1 MIGALVQ
8 VEGIEPTQHYAT
20 DLQSAPALQLWRTCI
35 KRRCKHHKDEMHLLE
50 GMTGIEPASS
60 AWKAEVLATIR
71 HSQLRKAR
79 STAYLTAPRPSKR
92 NSFYSRFVGK
102 VVEHPKEKGACGTRY
117 FASCRRPSI
126 RRGQSHRTCPK
137 ER

>member
-60 AWKAEVLATIR
+60 AWKADVLATIR
-71 HSQLRKAR
+71 HSHKEKQK
-79 STAYLTAPRPSKR
+79 TAPTWLLCFALQENILHHVFSSCQVNREIFF
-92 NSFYSRFVGK
+92 NFFQNIHQAGK
-102 VVEHPKEKGACGTRY
+102 INILFSE
-117 FASCRRPSI
+117 
-126 RRGQSHRTCPK
+126 
-137 ER
+137 

>member
-60 AWKAEVLATIR
+60 AWKADVLATIR
-71 HSQLRKAR
+71 HS
-79 STAYLTAPRPSKR
+79 
-92 NSFYSRFVGK
+92 
-102 VVEHPKEKGACGTRY
+102 HKEKNRKQDLRGCSVAPYKKIYYIMCFYLVKLIEKY
-117 FASCRRPSI
+117 FLIFFKTLIKQGKQISSPLNKNQK
-126 RRGQSHRTCPK
+126 RGYL
-137 ER
+137 